1 MSWVRQNSNSAS
13 FWSQAAIS
21 AGTALFL
28 LALPGSAILEPRLR
42 LLHALQ
48 ALIYVAILL
57 LTRRNSPWGFGIG
70 AVVPAAWNCMNLF
83 LTHLIQ
89 TGTEQLWSLLRTGH
103 ASQPVSIT
111 VAIGGLGH
119 FILILG
125 CLIGFLQLRPGHR
138 QVVQFVAG
146 GLLAL
151 AYFALIV
158 TMTVGHGV

>member
-1 MSWVRQNSNSAS
+1 
-13 FWSQAAIS
+13 
-21 AGTALFL
+21 
-28 LALPGSAILEPRLR
+28 
-42 LLHALQ
+42 
-48 ALIYVAILL
+48 
-57 LTRRNSPWGFGIG
+57 
-70 AVVPAAWNCMNLF
+70 MNLF

-138 QVVQFVAG
+138 QLVQFVAG

>member
-1 MSWVRQNSNSAS
+1 
-13 FWSQAAIS
+13 
-21 AGTALFL
+21 
-28 LALPGSAILEPRLR
+28 
-42 LLHALQ
+42 
-48 ALIYVAILL
+48 
-57 LTRRNSPWGFGIG
+57 
-70 AVVPAAWNCMNLF
+70 
-83 LTHLIQ
+83 
-89 TGTEQLWSLLRTGH
+89 
-103 ASQPVSIT
+103 

-138 QVVQFVAG
+138 QLVQFVAG